1 MACCTVACVKWP
13 FVIWVA
19 LAAGCGDHELEQM
32 SVVRDEVCS
41 CKTIP
46 CAEAALAKV
55 PARKVESNTRAQRV
69 AREMLDCLAELYNRD
84 RPTLDPDALLDR

>member
-1 MACCTVACVKWP
+1 VLYSDRVKWP

-19 LAAGCGDHELEQM
+19 LAAGCGGHELERLQA
-32 SVVRDEVCS
+32 VRDEICT
-41 CKTIP
+41 CKTVR

-55 PARKVESNTRAQRV
+55 PTRKVESNTRTQRV

-84 RPTLDPDALLDR
+84 RPTLDPDALRDE